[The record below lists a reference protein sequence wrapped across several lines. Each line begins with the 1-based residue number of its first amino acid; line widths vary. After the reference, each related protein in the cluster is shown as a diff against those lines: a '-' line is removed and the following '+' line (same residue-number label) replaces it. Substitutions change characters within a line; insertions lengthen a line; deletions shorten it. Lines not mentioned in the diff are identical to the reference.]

1 MASHRFLRFKEKR
14 DTAAGLQEEDDPSPA
29 PWQQCRSWHQWH
41 HSVRSPSAWWG
52 GFPGEENLDKYNW
65 QGTNYAVIGCV
76 DDYWLSDCEYPRLH
90 CTVCN
95 YKVWIGK
102 SSFQIHAILSAILLE
117 VQTKT
122 TGGAFLSMQR
132 RYGVHTYLFFAVH
145 MSTFHPITFLCF
157 SQVLKRRGSLLYLT
171 DFFKISTTFPNI
183 WETRLGET

>member
-52 GFPGEENLDKYNW
+52 GFPGEENLDKHNW
-65 QGTNYAVIGCV
+65 QVTNYAVIGCV
-76 DDYWLSDCEYPRLH
+76 DDYWLSDCEYPWLH

-102 SSFQIHAILSAILLE
+102 SSLPPVTSHSAHKSMRCYLPSCWRCKQKRLE
-117 VQTKT
+117 VPLWACKEDMEFILIS
-122 TGGAFLSMQR
+122 FL
-132 RYGVHTYLFFAVH
+132 RYICQHFIGLHFCASVKCSSAGVLFC
-145 MSTFHPITFLCF
+145 T
-157 SQVLKRRGSLLYLT
+157 
-171 DFFKISTTFPNI
+171 
-183 WETRLGET
+183 